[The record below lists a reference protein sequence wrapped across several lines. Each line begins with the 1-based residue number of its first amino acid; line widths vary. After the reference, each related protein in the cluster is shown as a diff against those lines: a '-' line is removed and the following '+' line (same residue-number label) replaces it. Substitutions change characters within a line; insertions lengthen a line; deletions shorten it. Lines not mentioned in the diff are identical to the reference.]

1 MWLTII
7 FIEDKYVGQE
17 STSQKLTF
25 SMVVGVGPRRY
36 LLTALSPDCTSSYA
50 NPTSWMIQGV
60 VIDGKVVGGSRRYLL
75 NGKEVCS

>member
-36 LLTALSPDCTSSYA
+36 LLTAQA
-50 NPTSWMIQGV
+50 PTLIQHPG
-60 VIDGKVVGGSRRYLL
+60 
-75 NGKEVCS
+75 